1 MHVRVESLQQRLIIE
16 IAFVCVCLCV
26 CSAALGENRTRRLS
40 LLKWQSPCDC
50 NFCDICAL
58 SQKGLLHIHLP
69 RLKALRNIHTFT

>member
-16 IAFVCVCLCV
+16 IALCV
-26 CSAALGENRTRRLS
+26 RVFMCAAALGENRTRRLS